1 MQLHTQ
7 SPLVT
12 HALTVKAGRAVL
24 REIKWALNP
33 QPWPRTNNVSAGA
46 FLTTIELFSISSP
59 AADLLRPDEGG
70 HKK

>member
-46 FLTTIELFSISSP
+46 FLTTIELFSIS
-59 AADLLRPDEGG
+59 
-70 HKK
+70 